1 MKNPK
6 LATRYA
12 QALFDF
18 AKEQSQIEEVF
29 KDVQLIINV
38 LKETKDL
45 RELID
50 SPHVSLTKKSDLFN
64 SIFSGKITETSFT
77 FLLLIIKKRRIPE
90 IFTILEQFIRIYHQ
104 HHNIKVAKL
113 TFAKEISSPLIDQI
127 KKLLE
132 EEFKCNIIMD
142 LSIDPKIIGGIVIK
156 VDDVLI
162 DASIASKIRRLRT
175 EFSQNIYKVSF

>member
-1 MKNPK
+1 
-6 LATRYA
+6 
-12 QALFDF
+12 
-18 AKEQSQIEEVF
+18 
-29 KDVQLIINV
+29 
-38 LKETKDL
+38 
-45 RELID
+45 
-50 SPHVSLTKKSDLFN
+50 
-64 SIFSGKITETSFT
+64 
-77 FLLLIIKKRRIPE
+77 
-90 IFTILEQFIRIYHQ
+90 
-104 HHNIKVAKL
+104 VAKL

>member
-12 QALFDF
+12 QALFDY
-18 AKEQSQIEEVF
+18 AKEQSLIEEVF
-29 KDVQLIINV
+29 KDIQLIINV
-38 LKETKDL
+38 LKETKDF
-45 RELID
+45 RVLIE
-50 SPHVSLTKKSDLFN
+50 SPHVSLSKKSELFE

-90 IFTILEQFIRIYHQ
+90 ISMILEQFIRIYHR
-104 HHNIKVAKL
+104 HHNIRVAKI
-113 TFAKEISSPLIDQI
+113 TFAQEISSPLIDQI

-132 EEFKCNIIMD
+132 EEFKCKILIEA
-142 LSIDPKIIGGIVIK
+142 SIDPKIIGGIVIK

-162 DASIASKIRRLRT
+162 DASISSKIRRLRT